1 MIKKVIPERRVFFL
15 PIRSESLP
23 IGSRRAVTVKEKA
36 ITTQETSRRVT
47 AKSRAISGRA
57 RIVMFILITIVKM
70 ESATAKKAFHWYEIE
85 IFTSQIMDLFIG
97 PIHKWIQNLQ
107 NCLSYMENLLLLNCY
122 SSNRT
127 GLNAF
132 DSRKNGSFT
141 ERNH

>member
-23 IGSRRAVTVKEKA
+23 IGSSRAVTVKEKA

-70 ESATAKKAFHWYEIE
+70 ESATAKKAFHW
-85 IFTSQIMDLFIG
+85 
-97 PIHKWIQNLQ
+97 
-107 NCLSYMENLLLLNCY
+107 
-122 SSNRT
+122 
-127 GLNAF
+127 
-132 DSRKNGSFT
+132 
-141 ERNH
+141 

>member
-23 IGSRRAVTVKEKA
+23 IGSSRAVTVKEKA

-57 RIVMFILITIVKM
+57 KIVMFILITIVKM

-85 IFTSQIMDLFIG
+85 IFTSQKLWIYSLALFISG
-97 PIHKWIQNLQ
+97 FKTCRIV
-107 NCLSYMENLLLLNCY
+107 
-122 SSNRT
+122 
-127 GLNAF
+127 
-132 DSRKNGSFT
+132 
-141 ERNH
+141 

>member
-1 MIKKVIPERRVFFL
+1 MIKRMIPERSVFFL

-36 ITTQETSRRVT
+36 ITTQETSLKVT

-107 NCLSYMENLLLLNCY
+107 NCLSYMENL
-122 SSNRT
+122 
-127 GLNAF
+127 
-132 DSRKNGSFT
+132 
-141 ERNH
+141 